1 MGSRTWKVALVV
13 IATMAAAAACAPAP
27 KPPPP
32 LRVTTT
38 AETFDGVCDEVDCS
52 FADAVHASNQRPLN
66 AGGIPNEIRVPAGT
80 YTFTGATPLVI
91 TDPVVINGAGRTATI
106 LDLSGSP
113 ITAPGAVLDP
123 QNTTVMTG
131 MRIVSDAASPTHVLA
146 SCAGHLP
153 KSFSL
158 LNSAAENLA
167 GVSTACDA
175 VFVGVDV
182 NGPTSVITPNSIS
195 ATGSRL
201 PFPDEP
207 LVVARFSFV
216 NSVIVGPTAADGS
229 SVDSTLTIHPKP
241 GININGTFTGS
252 HFDRVGLSL
261 GDPAGGNVFAVASLS
276 SFDLAGDD
284 GPRGIDVLPGS
295 SLRLT
300 QSSVFGGGPA
310 GAIQADGQLILQGA
324 TIANPGPG
332 IVVGTG
338 ANVTARRSILSTL
351 GAGPVCTAPI
361 TLTAYNVHVDSSCG
375 TPSATDLTVA
385 SHAEL
390 QLSDVGANA
399 SRNPSLSMV
408 PAQTSPVV
416 DKIAKQSISGLDC
429 PFSPQQ
435 NMGASMDQ
443 RGYARP
449 SGEACDL
456 GAAEYLYPVVPPA
469 TTTTSSTIAP

>member
-1 MGSRTWKVALVV
+1 MGSRTWKVALVA
-13 IATMAAAAACAPAP
+13 IATMAAAAACAPVP
-27 KPPPP
+27 TPVP

-38 AETFDGVCDEVDCS
+38 AETFDGVCDAVDCS
-52 FADAVHASNQRPLN
+52 FADAIHASNQRPLN
-66 AGGIPNEIRVPAGT
+66 ASGLPNEIRVPAGT

-106 LDLSGSP
+106 FDLSDSP
-113 ITAPGAVLDP
+113 ITAPGAVIDP
-123 QNTTVMTG
+123 QNTTVLTG
-131 MRIVSDAASPTHVLA
+131 VQIVSDAPSPTHVLA

-158 LNSAAENLA
+158 LNSATEGLA

-182 NGPTSVITPNSIS
+182 DGPTSVITPNSIS

-216 NSVIVGPTAADGS
+216 TSVIVGPTASDGT

-241 GININGTFTGS
+241 GININGTFTGT

-284 GPRGIDVLPGS
+284 GPRQIDILAGS

-310 GAIQADGQLILQGA
+310 GAIHADGQLILQGA

-332 IVVGTG
+332 IVVGSG
-338 ANVTARRSILSTL
+338 ANVTARRSILSRT

-361 TLTAYNVHVDSSCG
+361 TLTTYNVQVGTSCG

-385 SHAEL
+385 SHAALEL
-390 QLSDVGANA
+390 SEVGANG

-408 PAQTSPVV
+408 PASSSPVV
-416 DKIAKQSISGLDC
+416 DVIAKEGTAGLDC

-435 NMGASMDQ
+435 NMGASIDQ
-443 RGYARP
+443 RGFARP
-449 SGEACDL
+449 SGDACDL
-456 GAAEYLYPVVPPA
+456 GAVEYPHPVAPPA
-469 TTTTSSTIAP
+469 TTSTTLAP